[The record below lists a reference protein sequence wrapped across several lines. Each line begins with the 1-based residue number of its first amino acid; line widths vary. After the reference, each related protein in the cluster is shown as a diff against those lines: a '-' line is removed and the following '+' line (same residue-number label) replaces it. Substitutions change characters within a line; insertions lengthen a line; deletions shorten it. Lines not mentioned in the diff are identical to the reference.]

1 MFDFLKKLFG
11 TKSEKDVK
19 NLESKVEE
27 INTIFTAL
35 TSVSNDELRAKS
47 AALKSALYAAVKPQN
62 DKISDIKNRV
72 ANEPDMDVN
81 TKEDLYKEIDE
92 IEKEITVE
100 LEKKLTEMLPQAF
113 AILKE
118 TARRFKEKTEL
129 EVVATELDRELS
141 KDHKNVEIRGDK
153 AYYKN
158 TWLAAGNEITWDM
171 VHYDVQL
178 IGGMVLH
185 EGKISEMATGE
196 GKTLVSTLPIF
207 LNAMAGRGVHV
218 VTVNNYLAKRD
229 SEWNAPLFQFHGLTV
244 DCIDKHEPNTDE
256 RRQAYN

>member
-11 TKSEKDVK
+11 TKSEKDIK

-27 INTIFTAL
+27 INTIFKSL
-35 TSVSNDELRAKS
+35 QSVSNNELRQKS
-47 AALKSALYAAVKPQN
+47 ADLKAQLAQAIKSQQ
-62 DKISDIKNRV
+62 DKIRAIKDQV
-72 ANEPDMDVN
+72 AAEPDMDVN
-81 TKEDLYKEIDE
+81 KKEDLYKEIDE
-92 IEKEITVE
+92 IEKEITSVMDE
-100 LEKKLTEMLPQAF
+100 ALTGILPQAF

-118 TARRFKEKTEL
+118 TARRFKDGDL
-129 EVVATELDRELS
+129 EVDAIDFDRSLS
-141 KDHKNVEIRGDK
+141 KQQKNVEIKGDK
-153 AYYKN
+153 AVYRNK
-158 TWLAAGNEITWDM
+158 WLAAGNEITWDM

-207 LNAMAGRGVHV
+207 LNALGGRGVHV

-229 SEWNAPLFQFHGLTV
+229 SEWNAPLFQFHGLSV
-244 DCIDKHEPNTDE
+244 DCIDKHEPNTD
-256 RRQAYN
+256 